1 MIANDFTVFD
11 SDSHVVEPSVLWDK
25 YLEPEYRSLGK
36 HALWRYEGRTG
47 AYLKVNGEMFRD
59 QGNPNLPRH
68 ALWRPGMD
76 WDAVGALN
84 PKVRHAA
91 TEGASDPRARLT
103 DMDAMGVDQA
113 LLYPTWFAE
122 GFFLVQDPD
131 VAYALARAYNDW
143 IAAFCKAAPQRLFAA
158 AILPLQNMDFALEEL
173 ARVAQMPSIRAV
185 FIRPVF
191 VENRYLNHPYYDPL
205 WADLER
211 RSMTAAVHASAGLW
225 NPEWTLHGPF
235 IEKIKDRLVQPIAP
249 GGGGGPF
256 AGGSGGA
263 GQTTTF
269 TAATPLGH
277 PVAPILANW
286 LDNHMFVASTLIGF
300 TVMERYPAMKVVVA
314 HGKASW
320 MQEVLE
326 KMEASTRVIPLL
338 HHYPVSTEPEEMWEN
353 GNVMLG
359 FDAEERLILKLPQEF
374 AHKVMWGSR
383 YPHHDTTSAWDAI
396 AKLRDANVP
405 DELITIM
412 IGGNAARQFAVE
424 PFRRSAA

>member
-225 NPEWTLHGPF
+225 NPEWTSHGPF